1 MLNREDII
9 GTINSALGLNLDVA
23 STPCDV
29 EFKSLGIDS
38 LDVFSVLVALEGVT
52 GKKVSDDD
60 VKALTTID
68 SLASYFNT

>member
-9 GTINSALGLNLDVA
+9 GTINSALGLNLDVS

-29 EFKSLGIDS
+29 ELKSLGIDS

-52 GKKVSDDD
+52 GKKVLDDD